1 MLVVHRL
8 KRNLSMVVRAS
19 VLIRYVERETMS
31 KEQLF
36 TGPLAG
42 LKVIDLTAVLM
53 GPSTT
58 QMLADLGADVIK
70 VESVEGDAVRK
81 IGPHGDE
88 KMGPLYLGLNR
99 NKRSIVLDLKD
110 PDGREAFLRLIKD
123 ADVLTTNVRPKGIE
137 RLRLTYEDLVQINPR
152 LVYVSLVGFS
162 QRGRYARSPAFDD
175 LIQAAAALPWVVA
188 ANSDGKPRYVPV
200 NIADRTV
207 GYYAFGVVL
216 AALYSRDRTGKGQRV
231 DVPMFETMVP
241 YVLGDHLYGQKF
253 IPSQGEF
260 GYPRILARSRT
271 PFRTKDAWVCCAIYH
286 DHHWKAFLEVI
297 GKSDMWDTDPR
308 LATMTTRTAHSEEL
322 SAFVS
327 EQMLQRT
334 AAEWQKALE
343 KADIPVF
350 PMNTP
355 ESLLEDP
362 HLQDI
367 QFFSEAEH
375 PVVGTIREM
384 GVPSEWHGTPPSNY
398 RFPPTLGEHSRQ
410 ILEEL
415 GFTGEEIE
423 KMIRRKSTLQA
434 AATQSDEMRTG
445 A

>member
-1 MLVVHRL
+1 
-8 KRNLSMVVRAS
+8 
-19 VLIRYVERETMS
+19 MS
-31 KEQLF
+31 KEQEF

-42 LKVIDLTAVLM
+42 LKIIDLTAVLM

-70 VESVEGDAVRK
+70 VEAVDGDAVRK

-99 NKRSIVLDLKD
+99 NKRSIVLDLKN
-110 PDGREAFLRLIKD
+110 PDGREAFMRLVKD
-123 ADVLTTNVRPKGIE
+123 ADVVTTNVRPKGME
-137 RLRLTYEDLVQINPR
+137 RLKLAYEDLAEVNPQI
-152 LVYVSLVGFS
+152 VYVSLVGFS

-175 LIQAAAALPWVVA
+175 LIQAATSLPWVVA
-188 ANSDGKPRYVPV
+188 ENTDGNPRYIPV

-207 GYYAFGVVL
+207 GYYAFGVIL

-253 IPSQGEF
+253 IPSQGGF

-271 PFRTKDAWVCCAIYH
+271 PFRTKDAWVCCTIYH
-286 DHHWKAFLEVI
+286 DHHWKAFLQVI
-297 GKSDMWDTDPR
+297 GRPEMWETDPR

-343 KADIPVF
+343 SADIPVF

-355 ESLLEDP
+355 ESLLDDP
-362 HLQDI
+362 HLRDI
-367 QFFSEAEH
+367 DFFSEAEH
-375 PVVGTIREM
+375 PIVGKIREM
-384 GVPSEWHGTPPSNY
+384 GVPSEWHGTPPTNY
-398 RFPPTLGEHSRQ
+398 RFPPMLGEHSCQ
-410 ILEEL
+410 ILKEV
-415 GFTGEEIE
+415 GYTDEEIE
-423 KMIRRKSTLQA
+423 NLIRHRSTLQA
-434 AATQSDEMRTG
+434 SAHKPDVVKVDD
-445 A
+445 